1 MAGAAAAV
9 PEWPGTVPG
18 YYSGSSSGDVVDVA
32 ALWQQVKSPV
42 VVPLLRLSVS
52 LCLAMSVMLFA
63 EKVYMAVVLLVSRL
77 PLLGRRPEQ
86 RYRWEPIVRDGD
98 LEAGG
103 GGGGDAAA
111 CYPMVLVQIPMYNE
125 REVSESERERR
136 RLSAVPWAGRPAG
149 LL

>member
-1 MAGAAAAV
+1 MAGAAV
-9 PEWPGTVPG
+9 VPG
-18 YYSGSSSGDVVDVA
+18 HYSGSSSGDVVDVA

-77 PLLGRRPEQ
+77 PLLGRR
-86 RYRWEPIVRDGD
+86 YRWEPIVRDGD
-98 LEAGG
+98 GDLEAGG
-103 GGGGDAAA
+103 GGAAA

-125 REVSESERERR
+125 REVSE
-136 RLSAVPWAGRPAG
+136 
-149 LL
+149 